1 MWAAVLKELDE
12 KYELNAH
19 FNNAKMIM
27 TLPNGSEIRL
37 AGADASDKE
46 MEKFLGGKYPL
57 IVIDEAGS
65 FKQDLKTLI
74 EENLEPAVSDYDG
87 QIVMIGTPTRFTN
100 GYFYQVTTGKEK
112 GWSVSKWHTFDNPF
126 MEDNFRKKIA
136 QLKERN
142 PRIEETPMFRRMY
155 LGEWVIDIDELV
167 YKYNSDVNNIAHLP
181 NRHYNYI
188 LAVDL
193 GYNDA
198 TSYTVVAY
206 SFEDKHCYIAR
217 SFKKTEQIITNV
229 ATQIKA
235 LDAKYRFVK
244 MVVDNASKQAVEELK
259 QRWGLPLVAAEKTQ
273 KIDFIELM
281 NADFQTGLIKV
292 VAPECKEYITELQ
305 TLIKADDDSKDFEH
319 PAYDNHCCDG
329 ALYGWRFAYN
339 YLFKAQA
346 NKPPPKTAQEQVDE
360 WEQKEIESLQNPTI
374 SDEYNDFD
382 IEGLLA

>member
-1 MWAAVLKELDE
+1 MWSAVLKELDE
-12 KYELNAH
+12 KHNLGAH

-27 TLPNGSEIRL
+27 SFDNGSEIRL

-65 FKQDLKTLI
+65 FKQNLKTLI

-112 GWSVSKWHTFDNPF
+112 GWNVSKWHTFDNPY
-126 MEDNFRKKIA
+126 MEENFRKKIA
-136 QLKERN
+136 QLKERSPDVVN
-142 PRIEETPMFRRMY
+142 TPMFKRMY
-155 LGEWVIDIDELV
+155 LGEWVIDLSELV
-167 YKYNSDVNNIAHLP
+167 YKYKSDKNRIAHLP
-181 NRHYNYI
+181 DRHYNYI

-198 TSYTVVAY
+198 SAYSIIAY

-217 SFKKTEQIITNV
+217 SFKETHQIITSV
-229 ATQIKA
+229 ANKIKA
-235 LDAKYRFVK
+235 LDARYRFTK
-244 MVVDNASKQAVEELK
+244 MVIDNASKQAVEELK

-281 NADFQTGLIKV
+281 NADFQMGLIKIV
-292 VAPECKEYITELQ
+292 GKDCKEYTKELE
-305 TLIKADDDSKDFEH
+305 TLIKADEDSKDYEH
-319 PAYDNHCCDG
+319 PAYDNHCCD
-329 ALYGWRFAYN
+329 ASLYGWRHAYN
-339 YLFKAQA
+339 YMFKEKAERPRQT
-346 NKPPPKTAQEQVDE
+346 PQQQVDD
-360 WEQKEIESLQNPTI
+360 WEQKEVELLQNKTQ
-374 SDEYNDFD
+374 DEEYNTFT
-382 IEGLLA
+382 EEEMYA